1 VRTMSL
7 VSLVVFGALAAAW
20 TSPAV
25 AQMDWVRVS
34 LTGAAGY
41 ATFDN
46 SFQLDDGVPIEG
58 RIGLS
63 FFRYIGIEGT
73 YGKILATRDIDPD
86 RDFPLDHWGGDLVFN
101 ILPNSKIN
109 PFLLGGYGQ
118 LNLDQPDGSR
128 TDMQGWE
135 YGGGLK
141 IALARMTSTRIDLR
155 LEARNIMV
163 ENRAPLPEAGDDTNH
178 FFATA
183 GIHVE
188 LFGHENR
195 EAWEANQDDDKD
207 GVPNGA
213 DLCPQT
219 PMGAQVDAKGC
230 PFDSDNDGVL
240 SGLDKCEGTPEGAT
254 VDATGCPKDQ
264 DNDGVPDGL
273 DACANTPAGMAVDA
287 SGCPRDSDGDG
298 VLDGYDKCEGTPKGV
313 KVDERGCPLPETK
326 MEHQLIETGVIS
338 LNNIY
343 FDSGTA
349 RLKPESS
356 DILNQVADVLE
367 RWPNLKFEIG
377 GHADSQ
383 GPDDRNLELSRK
395 RAHAVLEY
403 LLEHDPNLHFE
414 QFFVKGY
421 GESQPVASNDTAA
434 GRAQN
439 RRVEFKV
446 LNREVLEKK

>member
-1 VRTMSL
+1 MRTLSL
-7 VSLVVFGALAAAW
+7 CSIVVLGAL
-20 TSPAV
+20 TLLCPAPAS
-25 AQMDWVRVS
+25 AQMDWLQLT

-41 ATFDN
+41 ATFD
-46 SFQLDDGVPIEG
+46 STFQLDDGIPIEG
-58 RIGLS
+58 RVGLN
-63 FFRYIGIEGT
+63 FFRYVGIEGT
-73 YGKILATRDIDPD
+73 YGKVLADHETDPD
-86 RDFPLDHWGGDLVFN
+86 RDFPLDHWSADLIFN
-101 ILPNSKIN
+101 ILPNGTIN
-109 PFLLGGYGQ
+109 PYVLGGYGQ
-118 LNLDQPDGSR
+118 LNLDQPNGNR

-155 LEARNIMV
+155 LEAREVMV
-163 ENRAPLPEAGDDTNH
+163 ENKAPLDDEGENTNH

-183 GIHVE
+183 GIQVT
-188 LFGHENR
+188 LFGHENK
-195 EAWEANQDDDKD
+195 EAWEATQDDDKD

-219 PMGAQVDAKGC
+219 PLGAQVDAKGC
-230 PFDSDNDGVL
+230 PFDADNDGVL
-240 SGLDKCEGTPEGAT
+240 SGIDKCEGTPEGAI
-254 VDATGCPKDQ
+254 VDASGCPKDA

-273 DACANTPAGMAVDA
+273 DACANTPAGTAVDA

-298 VLDGYDKCEGTPKGV
+298 VMDGYDKCEGTPKGV
-313 KVDERGCPLPETK
+313 KVDEHGCPLPENK
-326 MEHQLIETGVIS
+326 MEQELVETGVIS

-349 RLKPESS
+349 RLKPESF
-356 DILNQVADVLE
+356 DVLNTVADVLE
-367 RWPNLKFEIG
+367 RWPSLKFEIG

-383 GPDDRNLELSRK
+383 GPDDYNLELSRK

-421 GESQPVASNDTAA
+421 GESQPVAPNTTAA

>member
-1 VRTMSL
+1 VRTLSL
-7 VSLVVFGALAAAW
+7 LCCVLLGAWAILC
-20 TSPAV
+20 PAPAT

-41 ATFDN
+41 ATFDD
-46 SFQLDDGVPIEG
+46 SFQLDDGIPFEG
-58 RIGLS
+58 RFGLS
-63 FFRYIGIEGT
+63 FFRYVGIEGT
-73 YGKILATRDIDPD
+73 YGKVLATSKLDPD
-86 RDFPLDHWGGDLVFN
+86 RDFPLDHWGADLVLN
-101 ILPNSKIN
+101 ILPNRSIN
-109 PFLLGGYGQ
+109 PYVLGGYGQ
-118 LNLDQPDGSR
+118 LNLDQPTQR
-128 TDMQGWE
+128 IDMQGWE

-155 LEARNIMV
+155 LEAREIMV
-163 ENRAPLPEAGDDTNH
+163 ENKAPLAEAGDNTNH

-207 GVPNGA
+207 GVPNSA

-219 PMGAQVDAKGC
+219 PAAAQVDARGC
-230 PFDSDNDGVL
+230 PFDADNDGVL
-240 SGLDKCEGTPEGAT
+240 SGLDKCEGTPEGAV
-254 VDATGCPKDQ
+254 VDASGCPKDQ

-273 DACANTPAGMAVDA
+273 DACANTPAGTAVDA

-313 KVDERGCPLPETK
+313 KVDEHGCPLPESK
-326 MEHQLIETGVIS
+326 MEQQLVQTGVIS
-338 LNNIY
+338 LDNIY

-349 RLKPESS
+349 RLKPESFEV
-356 DILNQVADVLE
+356 LNTVADVLE

-383 GPDDRNLELSRK
+383 GPDDYNLELSRK

-421 GESQPVASNDTAA
+421 GESQPVASNATAA

-446 LNREVLEKK
+446 LNREVLQK